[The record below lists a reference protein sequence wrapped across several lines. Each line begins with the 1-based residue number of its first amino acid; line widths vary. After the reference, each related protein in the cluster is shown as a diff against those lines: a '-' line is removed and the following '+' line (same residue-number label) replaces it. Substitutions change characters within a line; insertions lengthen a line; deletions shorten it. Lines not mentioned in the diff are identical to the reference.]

1 MPEAKLRLNRGE
13 TGRRPLAADV
23 RKQRLS
29 RPIPF
34 GRDRGNH
41 WKRVGVMPKFDG
53 LLAWGPE
60 APDRSCRLGLGNR
73 GPEPAGQVYRS
84 GERGGRTRRAN
95 EAGERDGS
103 SLQGVPGD
111 LSMGQEEP
119 CPWLRSYPS
128 LLTSAAA

>member
-1 MPEAKLRLNRGE
+1 
-13 TGRRPLAADV
+13 LAADV

-84 GERGGRTRRAN
+84 GERVGRTRRAN
-95 EAGERDGS
+95 ETAA
-103 SLQGVPGD
+103 VCKAFPA
-111 LSMGQEEP
+111 
-119 CPWLRSYPS
+119 
-128 LLTSAAA
+128 TSAWAKKSRALG